1 MSMMAL
7 LVSKNI
13 KKKKSF
19 SLCVINNRVVLTIDV
34 LKIVAC
40 HLNLLES
47 LTLCFFLTFYII
59 FESYDK
65 AEKTCFNRL
74 FCTVQHKQQGGIDVL
89 KIVARS
95 FVLLQTGALPRR
107 EVVSFLVIF
116 S

>member
-1 MSMMAL
+1 MIAL

-13 KKKKSF
+13 KKNSF
-19 SLCVINNRVVLTIDV
+19 FTVRHKQQGGIDV

-65 AEKTCFNRL
+65 AKKTALTDSFALCSTNNR
-74 FCTVQHKQQGGIDVL
+74 VVL
-89 KIVARS
+89 MSLK
-95 FVLLQTGALPRR
+95 
-107 EVVSFLVIF
+107 
-116 S
+116 

>member
-1 MSMMAL
+1 MSMIAL

-13 KKKKSF
+13 KKNSF
-19 SLCVINNRVVLTIDV
+19 FTVRHKQQGGIDV

-74 FCTVQHKQQGGIDVL
+74 FCTVQHKHQGGIDVL